1 MVCILFRQEEFVNI
15 VYEMFTCVP
24 HSTPL
29 WIRKRL
35 AKVFHY
41 GGCHSGA
48 GTSAAVW
55 YWLYTALVIKE
66 YIRQSRIDVLVNL
79 VMSLV
84 LVLMLV
90 VILGSAYP
98 SLRRRYHDHFEA
110 FHRFAGW
117 IALFS
122 FWGHNCM
129 AAVVVATDLRKSV
142 SYVLV
147 RSPNFWFICI
157 STSCTILSWSRLRRR
172 EVYPERLSSHA
183 TRLYFKYT
191 KMQPFYGVKLSDN
204 PVSEWHA
211 FATIPDVDAETGEIN
226 GFSVLVS
233 NAGDWTE
240 KQINQPDQRKLWL
253 RGAPLHGLL
262 YTSRLFKKIVVVATG
277 SGIGPCLSL
286 MCANITPGRVMWS
299 TRNPESTYGEEVIKA
314 VKKYDPTAIIWNTTT
329 KGYPDIVQETYK
341 LVREAE
347 AEAVFV
353 IANPKVTLKVVFGM
367 QSRGISAHGAI
378 FDS

>member
-1 MVCILFRQEEFVNI
+1 MFCILFRQEEFVNL
-15 VYEMFTCVP
+15 VYEICTCVP

-29 WIRKRL
+29 WIRRRL

-55 YWLYTALVIKE
+55 YWLYTALTIKE
-66 YIRQSRIDVLVNL
+66 YVEEPRMDVLANMI
-79 VMSLV
+79 MSLV
-84 LVLMLV
+84 LVLMLII
-90 VILGSAYP
+90 ILVSAHP
-98 SLRRRYHDHFEA
+98 SIRRRFHDHFEA

-117 IALFS
+117 VALFS
-122 FWGHNCM
+122 FWGHNGV
-129 AAVVVATDLRKSV
+129 AASVVATDTGRSV
-142 SYVLV
+142 GYVLV
-147 RSPNFWFICI
+147 RSPNFWFICVT
-157 STSCTILSWSRLRRR
+157 TSCTFLSWSRLRRR
-172 EVYPERLSSHA
+172 AVYPERLSSHA
-183 TRLYFKYT
+183 TRLHFKS
-191 KMQPFYGVKLSDN
+191 KMQPFYGVKLSDK
-204 PVSEWHA
+204 PVAEWHA
-211 FATIPDVDAETGEIN
+211 FATIPDVDENGKIN

-240 KQINQPDQRKLWL
+240 KQINQPEQRKLWL

-262 YTSRLFKKIVVVATG
+262 YTSRLFKKIVVVGTG

-286 MCANITPGRVMWS
+286 MFANVTPGRVLWS
-299 TRNPESTYGEEVIKA
+299 TRNPEKTYGEGVVKA
-314 VKKYDPTAIIWNTTT
+314 VKKYDPNAIIWDTTT
-329 KGYPDIVQETYK
+329 KGYPDIVQETYQ
-341 LVREAE
+341 LVREAD

-367 QSRGISAHGAI
+367 QSRGIPAYGAI